1 MTWAFTYQPSF
12 VADLK
17 SLDHKVAQRV
27 VKKLDAIKDD
37 PLRTMKRLKG
47 TDVFSLRIGD
57 YRVYARVHVA
67 QQLIDFI
74 RAGHRR
80 NIHDRNLD

>member
-1 MTWAFTYQPSF
+1 MKWKYTYQPAF

-17 SLDHKVAQRV
+17 RLDHQVAKRV
-27 VKKLDAIKDD
+27 LEKLEAIQED

-47 TDVFSLRIGD
+47 SDLFSLRVGD
-57 YRVYARVHVA
+57 YRIYARAYVA
-67 QQLIDFI
+67 QRLLDFV

-80 NIHDRNLD
+80 NIHDR

>member
-1 MTWAFTYQPSF
+1 MTWSYAYQPGF

-17 SLDHKVAQRV
+17 RLDLQVAQRILE
-27 VKKLDAIKDD
+27 KLDTIKDD

-47 TDVFSLRIGD
+47 SDLFSLRVGE
-57 YRVYARVHVA
+57 YRIYARAYVA
-67 QQLIDFI
+67 QRSLEFV

-80 NIHDRNLD
+80 NVHDR

>member
-1 MTWAFTYQPSF
+1 MKWSYTYQPTF

-17 SLDHKVAQRV
+17 RLDHQVAKRILE
-27 VKKLDAIKDD
+27 KLETIQDD

-47 TDVFSLRIGD
+47 SDLFSLRVGD
-57 YRVYARVHVA
+57 YRIYARAYVS
-67 QQLIDFI
+67 QRLLDFV

-80 NIHDRNLD
+80 NIHDR

>member
-1 MTWAFTYQPSF
+1 MTWNCTYQPAF

-17 SLDHKVAQRV
+17 RLDLQVAQRILE
-27 VKKLDAIKDD
+27 KLEAIKDD

-47 TDVFSLRIGD
+47 SDLFSLRVGE
-57 YRVYARVHVA
+57 YRIYARAYVA
-67 QQLIDFI
+67 QRLLEFV

-80 NIHDRNLD
+80 NIHDR